1 MDYIRVFGIPAHN
14 RNSRDRAEL
23 NGVTDLVIA
32 DNTPFTIIIVFDLF
46 IQRWLSALRLDSDI
60 LDNLQNVVG
69 KNFAC
74 SYISIL
80 DQIITGC
87 QTCDGIRACTCS
99 RVGQILCNFRSESLC
114 FGLSRE
120 GLRLVSWM
128 TKHFLTIMCNIIAPL
143 NVGQRVIMQVTLE
156 NLICCIGAGAIFDCD
171 CISCCCRFCKRW
183 DGHGQCKRQRGKQC
197 YEFFHV
203 LHWFYVSLLKYFG
216 LFCPHRW
223 RGYF

>member
-32 DNTPFTIIIVFDLF
+32 DNTPFTIIIVSDLF

-99 RVGQILCNFRSESLC
+99 KSVKYCATSEAKAFASASPVRA
-114 FGLSRE
+114 FALS
-120 GLRLVSWM
+120 
-128 TKHFLTIMCNIIAPL
+128 
-143 NVGQRVIMQVTLE
+143 
-156 NLICCIGAGAIFDCD
+156 AG
-171 CISCCCRFCKRW
+171 
-183 DGHGQCKRQRGKQC
+183 
-197 YEFFHV
+197 
-203 LHWFYVSLLKYFG
+203 
-216 LFCPHRW
+216 
-223 RGYF
+223 